1 MKMTVIAPI
10 SLLFSLSCVADVSSF
25 IVQDKGNKILL
36 PNQKQHPARHARH
49 HFHKQRLQASS
60 TKQEKDFAKIDNA
73 NAEEDGAAYKN
84 AATSVL
90 SNFMQEEGEESL
102 NPVLSAIAFDATK
115 SQKLPIETLASVLDY
130 ELYTKEWFV
139 TGNVNPIYFSDDFEF
154 QDPDVK
160 LSGIE
165 NYAKAVNKL
174 FDQGTSRAEI
184 ISTKVLGKDTL
195 REDTITV
202 TWRLSGKVNIG
213 PGGGLTIKPYIVY
226 TDFTI
231 DNETG
236 LVVFQEDRFDI
247 PQWDILLSALFPF
260 MIGKITSD
268 PAPPADKRDVVMPK
282 INGSGG
288 GLSMPSSLTN
298 LFGNK
303 DKEGGLSMADVKK
316 FGISGTLAYVLTELA
331 FWAVAFP
338 VASTAL
344 YSSTGHWP
352 DVINDSTDRGTVLGF
367 IFAGANIARLLVP
380 LRLGAA
386 LALAP
391 WVDENIINR
400 EEKKE

>member
-1 MKMTVIAPI
+1 MKMVVMIQVAPI
-10 SLLFSLSCVADVSSF
+10 FLLLSLSCVANVSSF
-25 IVQDKGNKILL
+25 SIAPEKGNKILL
-36 PNQKQHPARHARH
+36 PNQKQHPVRHSQ
-49 HFHKQRLQASS
+49 QRLQASS
-60 TKQEKDFAKIDNA
+60 TKQENDVVSTIDNE
-73 NAEEDGAAYKN
+73 NTEEDGAEYKN

-90 SNFMQEEGEESL
+90 SNFMQTEGEESL

-115 SQKLPIETLASVLDY
+115 SQKLPIENLASILDY
-130 ELYTKEWFV
+130 ELYNKEWFV

-184 ISTKVLGKDTL
+184 ISTKVMGEDTL

-213 PGGGLTIKPYIVY
+213 PFGGLTINPYIVY

-236 LVVFQEDRFDI
+236 LIIFQEDRFEI
-247 PQWDILLSALFPF
+247 QQWDILLSALFPF
-260 MIGKITSD
+260 LIGKITSD
-268 PAPPADKRDVVMPK
+268 PAPPVEKRDVVMPK
-282 INGSGG
+282 TNGSGG
-288 GLSMPSSLTN
+288 GLSMPTSLTN

-400 EEKKE
+400 EEK